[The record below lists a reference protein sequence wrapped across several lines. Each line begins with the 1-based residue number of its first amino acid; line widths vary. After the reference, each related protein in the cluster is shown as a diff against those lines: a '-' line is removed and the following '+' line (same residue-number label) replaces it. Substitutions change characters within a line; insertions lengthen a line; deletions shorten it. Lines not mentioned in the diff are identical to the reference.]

1 MNARLSLFDD
11 IARMPSFSDTP
22 REVHPCSFVPPARL
36 ECCCASS
43 AAGGGL
49 TQAQLA
55 RRAEVSRQWLSGVE
69 RGREGA
75 ELGRVLRTLAC
86 AGVILKF
93 EELQPSPLDPTA
105 VVEAH
110 RSPVPE

>member
-1 MNARLSLFDD
+1 MFVRSARTLGMLV
-11 IARMPSFSDTP
+11 
-22 REVHPCSFVPPARL
+22 REQRRRL
-36 ECCCASS
+36 
-43 AAGGGL
+43 GL

-55 RRAEVSRQWLSGVE
+55 RRAGVSRQWLSGLE

-86 AGVILKF
+86 VGVILKF
-93 EELQPSPLDPTA
+93 EEQQPSPLDPTA

-110 RSPVPE
+110 RSPLPE

>member
-1 MNARLSLFDD
+1 MFVRSARTLGILL
-11 IARMPSFSDTP
+11 
-22 REVHPCSFVPPARL
+22 REQRRL
-36 ECCCASS
+36 R
-43 AAGGGL
+43 GL

-55 RRAEVSRQWLSGVE
+55 RRAGVSRQLLSGLE

-110 RSPVPE
+110 RSPLPE

>member
-1 MNARLSLFDD
+1 MFVRSARTLGMLL
-11 IARMPSFSDTP
+11 
-22 REVHPCSFVPPARL
+22 REQRRRR
-36 ECCCASS
+36 
-43 AAGGGL
+43 GL

-55 RRAEVSRQWLSGVE
+55 RRAEVSRQWLSGLE

>member
-1 MNARLSLFDD
+1 MFVRSARTLGMLV
-11 IARMPSFSDTP
+11 
-22 REVHPCSFVPPARL
+22 REQRRRR
-36 ECCCASS
+36 
-43 AAGGGL
+43 GL

-55 RRAEVSRQWLSGVE
+55 RRAGVSRQWLSGLE

-75 ELGRVLRTLAC
+75 ELGRVLPTLAC

-110 RSPVPE
+110 RSPHPE

>member
-1 MNARLSLFDD
+1 MFVRSARTLGMLV
-11 IARMPSFSDTP
+11 
-22 REVHPCSFVPPARL
+22 REQRRRL
-36 ECCCASS
+36 
-43 AAGGGL
+43 GL

-55 RRAEVSRQWLSGVE
+55 RRAGVSRQWLSGLE

-93 EELQPSPLDPTA
+93 EEPQPSPLDPTA

-110 RSPVPE
+110 RSPLPE